1 MEYKWFILL
10 FWTHKLK
17 SFSLFKNTSNTS
29 FNSIFLRFTVD
40 VKKFSFPP
48 ISIYFRNNSQ
58 ALILKGKEEKK
69 ISLKWSGK
77 IKSFRLFIIN
87 HKMRIKIINW
97 FCTKRVP
104 LYLIFNWMLDG
115 AFESCLGNY
124 SIDFISII
132 WGFKA

>member
-29 FNSIFLRFTVD
+29 FNSIFFYNVTVD

-48 ISIYFRNNSQ
+48 ISNHFEKQLTSINNIKKNGKQQQEFIGKNKMLQVVYHQSQ
-58 ALILKGKEEKK
+58 DANQDYQLILYSKEYHW
-69 ISLKWSGK
+69 I
-77 IKSFRLFIIN
+77 LF
-87 HKMRIKIINW
+87 
-97 FCTKRVP
+97 
-104 LYLIFNWMLDG
+104 FNWMRDG

-124 SIDFISII
+124 STDFISII
-132 WGFKA
+132 CLRI